1 MRSLLGLSAQERL
14 QTQHLFEWIPVGA
27 FSVGATLRLDPL
39 SATMIL
45 VVTGIGTL
53 IHIYAIGYMRDDP
66 RYGRFFAYMNLFV
79 FFMLMLVL
87 GQNLLVLY
95 LGWEGV
101 GLCSYLL
108 IGFWFEKTENANA
121 AKKAFVTTRIG
132 DTAMLIG
139 LALIAVKFGTL
150 DYTVIF
156 GTAGSTL
163 TKGAA
168 TAIALLLFAGA
179 VGKSAQVPLHV
190 WLPDA
195 MAGPTPVSALIHAA
209 TMVTA
214 GVYLVLRMHVIFE
227 ISGVAL
233 TVVAVVGV
241 VTMLFAGTCAFGQ
254 DDIKRVLAY
263 STISQ
268 LGFMFLAAGCAAYSI
283 AIFMLVAHAFYK
295 ALMFLGAGSVMH
307 GMHDHTDMKQMGG
320 LLAAMP
326 VTGVTFIVGALALAG
341 VHPLSGFFA
350 KDEILEVANAHRAT
364 LVFVLGIARRA
375 HLTALYIGRLVFLTF
390 FGAAALRGGRARA
403 RVPAACMTIPLVLL
417 ALGAALGEPAR
428 PDAPRRRSRR
438 SWSRCVGPR
447 PRGGRAPV
455 RRDRRDLVVDGRD
468 RPAHHPWFVYG
479 SGRIDWLALRVRLQ
493 PAQRVL
499 EHGWYVDDYYSA
511 LLVTPGKAVAA
522 WLAYVFDARVI
533 DGIVNGIGA
542 ASGARRGAVGGSRPA
557 LVRTYAL
564 AFLGAARRCSSS
576 TWGSGC
582 DRSPAHDRDV
592 PARCW
597 RRARDRGWAGA
608 RSGRLGSM
616 DRAARHGGHVRRL
629 ARDPRAVRSRRRR
642 VPVGG
647 AGHVGAEH
655 RAAVPGRHR
664 RRQPLDGAAHHVP
677 VPARR
682 CWRRGRSRRTSGCTW
697 SRCSCSRRPCSARSS
712 RSTCCCS
719 SCSSRRCSCRC
730 T

>member
-1 MRSLLGLSAQERL
+1 MSASGSLWLIPALPLVGAGVNLFIGKRLGRSAGIFAAVLVAASFAVSVAVAGSLVGLSAQDRV
-14 QTQHLFEWIPVGA
+14 QTQELFEWIRVGA

-156 GTAGSTL
+156 GAAGSTL
-163 TKGAA
+163 TKSAA

-214 GVYLVLRMHVIFE
+214 GVYLVIRMHVIFE

-233 TVVAVVGV
+233 TVVAIVGV

-268 LGFMFLAAGCAAYSI
+268 LGFMFLAAGLKAYSI
-283 AIFMLVAHAFYK
+283 ALFMLVAHAFYK

-320 LLAAMP
+320 LLRKMP

-341 VHPLSGFFA
+341 VYPLSGFFA
-350 KDEILEVANAHRAT
+350 KDEILEVASNSGHE
-364 LVFVLGIARRA
+364 LLFVLGVLGALIS
-375 HLTALYIGRLVFLTF
+375 ALYIGRLVFLTF
-390 FGAAALRGGRARA
+390 FGRARSEEA
-403 RVPAACMTIPLVLL
+403 EHAHESPAIMTIPLVLL
-417 ALGAALGEPAR
+417 ALGAAGASLLDLTIHGALSTFMEPV
-428 PDAPRRRSRR
+428 
-438 SWSRCVGPR
+438 VGPT
-447 PRGGRAPV
+447 PEGAAGLSYAAIV
-455 RRDRRDLVVDGRD
+455 AISSLMVAIGLFTT
-468 RPAHHPWFVYG
+468 WFVYG
-479 SGRIDWLALRVRLQ
+479 SGKIDWLALRVRMQ

-499 EHGWYVDDYYSA
+499 EHGWYVDNYYSA

-522 WLAYVFDARVI
+522 WLAYVFDARII

-542 ASGARRGAVGGSRPA
+542 GFRALARSGRRLQTG

-564 AFLGAARRCSSS
+564 AFL
-576 TWGSGC
+576 
-582 DRSPAHDRDV
+582 
-592 PARCW
+592 
-597 RRARDRGWAGA
+597 AGA
-608 RSGRLGSM
+608 IGLLVYVGFRL
-616 DRAARHGGHVRRL
+616 
-629 ARDPRAVRSRRRR
+629 
-642 VPVGG
+642 
-647 AGHVGAEH
+647 
-655 RAAVPGRHR
+655 
-664 RRQPLDGAAHHVP
+664 
-677 VPARR
+677 
-682 CWRRGRSRRTSGCTW
+682 
-697 SRCSCSRRPCSARSS
+697 
-712 RSTCCCS
+712 
-719 SCSSRRCSCRC
+719 
-730 T
+730 